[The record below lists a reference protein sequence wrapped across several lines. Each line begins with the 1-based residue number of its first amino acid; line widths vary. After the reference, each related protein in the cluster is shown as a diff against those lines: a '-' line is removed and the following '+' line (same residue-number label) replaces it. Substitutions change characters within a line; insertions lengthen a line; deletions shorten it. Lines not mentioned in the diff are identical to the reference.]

1 MLNNATVFSRGALA
15 VCYSLTSFFFF
26 NLFIYL
32 FLVVLGLRGCVG
44 FSLVSASRGYSL
56 VVVHSLPIALASL
69 VAEHRI

>member
-15 VCYSLTSFFFF
+15 VCYSLTSFFF

-32 FLVVLGLRGCVG
+32 FLVVLGLRGCVD